1 MRRQRPPA
9 RHIRTGSMT
18 SYNLHGQNIEDP
30 FDWLEDPDSLRTR
43 EWVEAQNVRTAEFLA
58 GVPQRD
64 AIHRR
69 LTELWNY
76 EKCGV
81 PVLFGGRYFFTRND
95 GLQNQSVLYVSE
107 RLGDK
112 PRALVDP
119 NLLSADGTVAMV
131 SAQPSH
137 DGKLVAFGLATAGS
151 DWEEWQVVDVASGR
165 ATDDHVRWVKFS
177 AAAWTNDNKG
187 FYYCRYDEPRK
198 AEEFHGTNYYQKI
211 CYHLIGTQQSNDEV
225 TYFRPDH
232 KEWIYETVV
241 SDDGRY
247 LIIHVWNATNVNN
260 AVFYRDLVSGGPVVE
275 LIANFD
281 SRYHFVGN
289 DGPVFWLATDHE
301 APRGRVVAVDT
312 RQPEPADWRSIV
324 AEREYTLDSTTV
336 VGNYVVARYLRDA
349 QAHVEV
355 LDLDGRLVRTIP
367 LPGIGSVTGFRG
379 QRESSETFFDFTS
392 FTSPTRVYRY
402 DVDSGETEIFHQPV
416 LSFDPGN
423 FETRQI
429 FFSSRDGTRI
439 PMFLSYRKGVELDG
453 ANPTELYGYGGFNIS
468 LVPQFSA
475 ARLAWMEIGG
485 ICAVANLRGGGEYG
499 EQWHQAGMKS
509 QKQNV
514 FDDFIA
520 AAEWLVA
527 NKYTSTPHLGISGRS
542 NGGLLVGACLTQRP
556 DLFGAAMA
564 GVGVLDMLRFHKFTI
579 GWTWVSD
586 YGSPDDAQDFQ
597 VLRAYSPYHNV
608 RPGMRYPAT
617 LVMTAD
623 HDDRVVPAHSYK
635 FAAALQAAQA
645 GDAPVLIRIDVR
657 AGHGIGKPTAKLIDE
672 ATDLLSFFIKSLS
685 AEPPIR

>member
-1 MRRQRPPA
+1 
-9 RHIRTGSMT
+9 MT
-18 SYNLHGQNIEDP
+18 SYTLHGQIIEDP
-30 FDWLEDPDSLRTR
+30 YDWLEDLDSPRTR
-43 EWVEAQNVRTAEFLA
+43 EWVEAQNVRTAQFLA
-58 GVPQRD
+58 RVPQRD
-64 AIHRR
+64 TIHRR
-69 LTELWNY
+69 LTALWNY
-76 EKCGV
+76 EKCGI
-81 PVLFGGRYFFTRND
+81 PVRFGGRYFFTRND

-107 RLGDK
+107 KLDDK
-112 PRALVDP
+112 PRDLVDP

-131 SAQPSH
+131 AAQPSR

-151 DWEEWQVVDVASGR
+151 DWEEWHVVDVASGR
-165 ATDDHVRWVKFS
+165 ATDDHLRWVKFS

-198 AEEFHGTNYYQKI
+198 AEEFQGTNYYQKI
-211 CYHLIGTQQSNDEV
+211 CYHRIGTPQADDEL
-225 TYFRPDH
+225 TYFRPDR

-260 AVFYRDLVSGGPVVE
+260 AVFYRDLESDGPAVE

-301 APRGRVVAVDT
+301 APRGRVVGVDT
-312 RQPEPADWRSIV
+312 RQPEPAAWRPII

-336 VGNYVVARYLRDA
+336 VGNYFVARYLRDA
-349 QAHVEV
+349 RAHLEV
-355 LDLDGRLVRTIP
+355 LDLDGRSVRTIP
-367 LPGIGSVTGFRG
+367 LPGIGSVTGFHS
-379 QRESSETFFDFTS
+379 QRESSETFFDFNS

-402 DVDSGETEIFHQPV
+402 DVETGEAGIFHQSG
-416 LSFDPGN
+416 LSFNPDD

-429 FFSSRDGTRI
+429 FFQSRDGTRI
-439 PMFLSYRKGVELDG
+439 PMFLSHRKGLKLDG
-453 ANPTELYGYGGFNIS
+453 TNPTELYGYGGFNIS
-468 LVPQFSA
+468 LVPQFSTP
-475 ARLAWMEIGG
+475 RLAWMEMGG
-485 ICAVANLRGGGEYG
+485 IYAVANLRGGGEYG
-499 EQWHQAGMKS
+499 EEWHKGGMKS

-597 VLRAYSPYHNV
+597 ALRAYSPYHNV
-608 RPGMRYPAT
+608 RPGTAYPAT

-645 GDAPVLIRIDVR
+645 GAAPVLIRIDVR

-672 ATDLLSFFIKSLS
+672 ATDLLSFFVKSLS
-685 AEPPIR
+685 VAPAIR